1 MFPYRELAGERKFRC
16 TDCGRVKRVKYVPVS
31 DLCRRC
37 AARKVAEAKRSVP
50 SIPMALAENLVVTK
64 AVEKRLRKKAQS
76 DIPPTRAEKLGDL
89 ISEWCIL
96 VFWAS
101 AYFVSHA
108 IFPVYSGLF
117 WWVLLVWAAG
127 GPLAVMYAVD
137 LLLAK
142 PRKERTERIAV
153 RLTELAEAR
162 KRVMEEAVRF
172 YSSPEWIVIRKQVI
186 EEEGRV
192 CAECGKR
199 IKNDIDITVDHKRPR
214 SKYPDIA
221 LDRENLRVLCRTC
234 NSKKGARLPDW

>member
-16 TDCGRVKRVKYVPVS
+16 TECGRVKRVKYVAVCN
-31 DLCRRC
+31 LCRRC
-37 AARKVAEAKRSVP
+37 AARKAAENRRN
-50 SIPMALAENLVVTK
+50 IPITLANNLVVTE
-64 AVEKRLRKKAQS
+64 AVERRLRKKAKS
-76 DIPPTRAEKLGDL
+76 DIPPTRAEKLGDQ
-89 ISEWCIL
+89 ISEWCVL

-101 AYFVSHA
+101 AYFVAHA

-117 WWVLLVWAAG
+117 WWVLLGWAAG

-142 PRKERTERIAV
+142 PRKERAERIAV

-186 EEEGRV
+186 EEEGRF

-199 IKNDIDITVDHKRPR
+199 IKNDIDITVDHKRPSVVR
-214 SKYPDIA
+214 H
-221 LDRENLRVLCRTC
+221 N
-234 NSKKGARLPDW
+234 